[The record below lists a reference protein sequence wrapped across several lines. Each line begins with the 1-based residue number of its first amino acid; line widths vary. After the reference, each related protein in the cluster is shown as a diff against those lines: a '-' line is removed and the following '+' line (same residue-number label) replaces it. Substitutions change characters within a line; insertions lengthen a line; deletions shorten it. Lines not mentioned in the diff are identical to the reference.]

1 MQGRGTK
8 LEKTIVRWSVIF
20 AIAAAH
26 FAAGFVALLI
36 SFGGSMSR
44 FDSPSP
50 SPLTL
55 SERIMETLTTVLH
68 FPIVTFWP
76 FPAPGLFGYLVFALN
91 SLLWA
96 VCIYAAGRFL
106 LQRVRRV

>member
-8 LEKTIVRWSVIF
+8 LQKTIVRWLVIL
-20 AIAAAH
+20 AIAVAH
-26 FAAGFVALLI
+26 FAAGFVALLL
-36 SFGGSMSR
+36 SFGSSMSR

-50 SPLTL
+50 SPLSL
-55 SERIMETLTTVLH
+55 PERIMETLTTVLH

-76 FPAPGLFGYLVFALN
+76 FPAPGAFGYLVFGLN
-91 SLLWA
+91 SILWA

-106 LQRVRRV
+106 LQRVHRV